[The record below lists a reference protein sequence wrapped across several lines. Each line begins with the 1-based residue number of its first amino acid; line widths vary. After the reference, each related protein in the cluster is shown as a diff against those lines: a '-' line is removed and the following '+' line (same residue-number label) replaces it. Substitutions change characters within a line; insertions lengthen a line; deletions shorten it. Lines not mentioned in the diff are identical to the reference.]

1 MLMWAN
7 LRLLIL
13 ATASLASLTQAVQ
26 QHQTPTN
33 PTTTRSVTISNVHN
47 RYNVSGNIMD
57 AHDGTYNKWSSAP
70 DAPWYYY
77 AMGYGDCRQ
86 DEDLCN
92 GKTRCGYGFSWIG
105 VWTSPDLSNNSWT
118 LVREARDDTWPKCV
132 YFRVHTI
139 FNAHT
144 KQYVMWAN
152 LNNNGATSGDCL
164 HADYAVG
171 TSNSPEGPFTY
182 VHGIKAGRGSHGG
195 DFDLFVDDDD
205 VAYLIYTDVAGG
217 HTMAVERLTED
228 YLQSA
233 ATKSGSAAS
242 NVSSGVFGNVFVEA
256 PAMFK
261 RKGVYYALFGNCC
274 CFCGQGSGI
283 GVYTSVT
290 SPLGPWVYHDNVGC
304 NANTTLTPGCGCGM
318 DHGIGGDSVGGGS
331 VGEDRVGGGSGA
343 TCSFYGDSLTR
354 AQQNFVI
361 RVPQVDGSVEYVW
374 TGDRWQSANDG
385 VKAHDLQYWSVLK
398 FAEINGIELPVQ
410 FVWEDEIVVHV

>member
-13 ATASLASLTQAVQ
+13 ATASLASLTQAV

-57 AHDGTYNKWSSAP
+57 AHDGTYNKWSNAP
-70 DAPWYYY
+70 DSPWYYY
-77 AMGYGDCRQ
+77 AMGYGDCHQ
-86 DEDLCN
+86 DQDLCN
-92 GKTRCGYGFSWIG
+92 GQTRCGYGYSWIG

-118 LVREARDDTWPKCV
+118 LVREARDDTWPTCV

-139 FNAHT
+139 YNAHT

-171 TSNSPEGPFTY
+171 TSNSPAGNFTY

-217 HTMAVERLTED
+217 AHYGGGTID
-228 YLQSA
+228 
-233 ATKSGSAAS
+233 G
-242 NVSSGVFGNVFVEA
+242 G
-256 PAMFK
+256 
-261 RKGVYYALFGNCC
+261 LF
-274 CFCGQGSGI
+274 
-283 GVYTSVT
+283 
-290 SPLGPWVYHDNVGC
+290 
-304 NANTTLTPGCGCGM
+304 A
-318 DHGIGGDSVGGGS
+318 IGGDQIGQCRIEREQRRVWQCVCGSTGNVQEERGVLRVVWELLLFLRPRFGDWRVHLCHITVGS
-331 VGEDRVGGGSGA
+331 VG
-343 TCSFYGDSLTR
+343 
-354 AQQNFVI
+354 
-361 RVPQVDGSVEYVW
+361 VPRQRGVQRKHHVDPW
-374 TGDRWQSANDG
+374 MWLWDG
-385 VKAHDLQYWSVLK
+385 PWHWWRQCWW
-398 FAEINGIELPVQ
+398 GQ
-410 FVWEDEIVVHV
+410 CW

>member
-7 LRLLIL
+7 LRLFIL
-13 ATASLASLTQAVQ
+13 ATTSLASLTQAVQ

-139 FNAHT
+139 YNAQK

-318 DHGIGGDSVGGGS
+318 DHGIGGGSVGGGS

-398 FAEINGIELPVQ
+398 FTEINGIELPVQ